1 METKL
6 ARIAEISRKRPQE
19 KFTSLYHHINKE
31 LLKQCHKELEKNKAA
46 GIDGVTK
53 TEYAEKLEENLDRLV
68 KRLKN
73 KGYKPTPAKRVYIP
87 KLNGKKRGLAIAIYE
102 DKIVQ
107 MAMAKIITAVF
118 ESQFAENMY
127 GFRENKSCHEAIND
141 LIRTIQKEKISYV
154 VEADIKGFFDN
165 IDHEWLIECIKQ
177 RIVDTNIIRLIKK
190 FLKAG
195 IMEEGSIKETT
206 KGTPQ
211 GSILSPILANIYM
224 HYVLI
229 LWFEKKVKRNFKG
242 KSEIIVYADD
252 FVTCF
257 QYRDEAEYFYK
268 ELLPK
273 RLSKFKLELETSK
286 TRLIEFGRFAEEN
299 RKRKGY
305 KRAETFNFLGF
316 TLYCSRSKRNYFK
329 VKVKTE
335 RKKYINKLKEM
346 YQWLKENRDK
356 RLKYITEMINL
367 KLRGHFNYYGYK
379 MNSIMINKFRY
390 QIIKLLFKQ
399 LNRRSQK
406 KSYTWEE
413 FNKMLE
419 IYPIIK
425 AKACV
430 EIII

>member
-6 ARIAEISRKRPQE
+6 ARIAEISKKRPQE

-31 LLKQCHKELEKNKAA
+31 MLKQCHKELEKNKAA

-118 ESQFAENMY
+118 GSQFEENMY

-195 IMEEGSIKETT
+195 ILEDGSIKETT

-229 LWFEKKVKRNFKG
+229 LWFEKKIKRNFRG

-346 YQWLKENRDK
+346 YQWLKENRDR
-356 RLKYITEMINL
+356 RLKYIIEMINL

-390 QIIKLLFKQ
+390 QVIKLLFKQ

-406 KSYTWEE
+406 RSYTWEE

-419 IYPIIK
+419 VYPIIK

>member
-6 ARIAEISRKRPQE
+6 ARIAEISKKRPQE

-31 LLKQCHKELEKNKAA
+31 MLKQCHKELEKNKAA

-118 ESQFAENMY
+118 ESQFEENMY

-195 IMEEGSIKETT
+195 ILEDGSIKETT

-229 LWFEKKVKRNFKG
+229 LWFEKKIKRNFRG

-346 YQWLKENRDK
+346 YQWLKENRDR
-356 RLKYITEMINL
+356 RLKYIIEMINL

-390 QIIKLLFKQ
+390 QVIKLLFKQ

-406 KSYTWEE
+406 RSYTWEE

-419 IYPIIK
+419 VYPIIK